1 MWGDAERGQERRWP
15 TAAQLDYLRELRARS
30 DHDPDWYDDPAKM
43 SRVQVQNEIDRLIAE
58 LKEAGRDA

>member
-1 MWGDAERGQERRWP
+1 MIERREP

-43 SRVQVQNEIDRLIAE
+43 SRVQVQNEIDKLRAE
-58 LKEAGRDA
+58 LREAANDGK